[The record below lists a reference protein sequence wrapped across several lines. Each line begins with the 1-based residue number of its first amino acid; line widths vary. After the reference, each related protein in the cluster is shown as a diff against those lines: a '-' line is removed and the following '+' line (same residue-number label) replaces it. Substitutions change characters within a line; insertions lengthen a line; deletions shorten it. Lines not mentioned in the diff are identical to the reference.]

1 MGPSGGGKTS
11 LLNALAG
18 QVPETKGETTACHTA
33 YWHSCLSRQRRIY
46 PIPAW
51 WLTLGTCY
59 AGMHLQGN
67 IRVNGQPRG
76 IAAYKQGYVQ
86 QEDMFYAQ
94 LTVRWERL
102 DGISAQEH
110 KLYALHR
117 EGCPDSQTLLQLRAL
132 PSK

>member
-1 MGPSGGGKTS
+1 
-11 LLNALAG
+11 
-18 QVPETKGETTACHTA
+18 
-33 YWHSCLSRQRRIY
+33 
-46 PIPAW
+46 
-51 WLTLGTCY
+51 
-59 AGMHLQGN
+59 MHLQGN

-76 IAAYKQGYVQ
+76 IAAYKQAYVQ

-110 KLYALHR
+110 KLYAQHG